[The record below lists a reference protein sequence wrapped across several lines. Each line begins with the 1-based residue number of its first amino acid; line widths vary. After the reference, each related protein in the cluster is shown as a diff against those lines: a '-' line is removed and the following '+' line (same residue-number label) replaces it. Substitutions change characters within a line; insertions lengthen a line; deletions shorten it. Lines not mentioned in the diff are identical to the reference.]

1 MSDKFYQ
8 RRSFYIPT
16 ALIAMV
22 LGIYYLTKYVDFL
35 TLPFLCIILII
46 VTTLEVIET
55 KKIKSKEN
63 ILKLGSAGL
72 LIALATWY
80 QITVFIL

>member
-1 MSDKFYQ
+1 M
-8 RRSFYIPT
+8 
-16 ALIAMV
+16 A
-22 LGIYYLTKYVDFL
+22 LGIYYLTKHVDFL

-55 KKIKSKEN
+55 KKLKSKEN